1 MKAIEKNNVVYDKVI
16 DRKEMN
22 EKLGTNNVNV
32 ENRPLLTINNWCHN
46 HIKALHKKYPNTE
59 RLAWCKIENQW
70 NGHFIMVDMVHPE
83 QVGVGTEVETTDDWM
98 KWLNEYL
105 MENWEEDDMH
115 KWNCVLH
122 SHHHMGC
129 FWSWTD
135 DKARLW
141 LNDWRTLAWAVVTAY
156 QGEEIDYKGCVN
168 FYKPYNIEIDCDI
181 EYEVDDL
188 YWQAIEYG
196 EFVKNRTAE
205 IYNEAVKTDTK
216 LNELQCE
223 YDYTNVINYLWID
236 ITQQLVDNAR
246 QVAIAMPTC
255 KEFTDR
261 LQEIMKEAKEKV
273 QEELGAPIDNELTQR
288 MERND
293 FLNNQLEKARVE
305 KTYSFNKSNN
315 RTTCFSSVSN
325 LKSTIWFDLSVDAD
339 WAPSFPRN
347 RNSDYDWRFTEF
359 NYKTKEEL
367 INDMWFNPNFNFR
380 LHDWYREVMNYSYFE
395 QPYWEYVW
403 DVLSELFDYE
413 EDYLPRYN

>member
-129 FWSWTD
+129 FWSPTD

-188 YWQAIEYG
+188 YWQAIEYW

-293 FLNNQLEKARVE
+293 YLNNQLEKARVE
-305 KTYSFNKSNN
+305 KTYSFNNYNK
-315 RTTCFSSVSN
+315 TTCFNTVSN
-325 LKSTIWFDLSVDAD
+325 LKSTIWFDLNVDID

-367 INDMWFNPNFNFR
+367 INDMWFNPEFNFR